1 MSAPDSLFSLLRAPT
16 PQAWAQHA
24 ARHWQMLLVDHAN
37 CEKKAASTA
46 LSLMFAYPEDTA
58 LCQALAR
65 LAREELRHFEQVQ
78 QVMARL
84 DVRVRRLSPGRY
96 AGGLRA
102 ALSTSDPHRKLDLLL
117 CGALI
122 EARSCERFEVL
133 VPLLAPPL
141 SQFYADLARSEK
153 RHAGMYL
160 EFARATQRQANLP
173 AEHLEARLAELAA
186 VEAQLILAADGEFR
200 FHSGVPEEVAVA

>member
-1 MSAPDSLFSLLRAPT
+1 MQESA
-16 PQAWAQHA
+16 
-24 ARHWQMLLVDHAN
+24 
-37 CEKKAASTA
+37 
-46 LSLMFAYPEDTA
+46 DTET
-58 LCQALAR
+58 R
-65 LAREELRHFEQVQ
+65 
-78 QVMARL
+78 
-84 DVRVRRLSPGRY
+84 
-96 AGGLRA
+96 
-102 ALSTSDPHRKLDLLL
+102 T
-117 CGALI
+117 LI